1 MTNNDLIIYDEISK
15 IYADAVVGELQNLV
29 KQDVKAYNIE
39 LGTWGTSTHDYK
51 QCIEL
56 YASSRGCTQEGF
68 DEMEVIEPFWDWVE
82 DPQ

>member
-15 IYADAVVGELQNLV
+15 IYADAVLGKMENLV
-29 KQDVKAYNIE
+29 KQDVEAYNVK
-39 LGTWGTSTHDYK
+39 LGTWGTSTHNYK
-51 QCIEL
+51 DCVKL
-56 YASSRGCTQEGF
+56 YASSRGWTQEGF

>member
-29 KQDVKAYNIE
+29 KQDVKAYNVE